1 VHELARLLG
10 PLGLGE
16 TTVLDGAAREDAW
29 RALAG
34 LGRPGHDRVAAVM
47 KWAALPTQLAELM
60 AAGAAAAQR
69 NGLVGALTAHAGV
82 GIVTAVL
89 AGGTSP
95 NAVVATLT
103 EWRALA
109 HEVGGHATVEWAPL
123 AVKERVAVWDAA
135 GPTLRLMKGIK
146 ERLDPHGILNPGR
159 FVGGI

>member
-1 VHELARLLG
+1 
-10 PLGLGE
+10 
-16 TTVLDGAAREDAW
+16 
-29 RALAG
+29 
-34 LGRPGHDRVAAVM
+34 M

-95 NAVVATLT
+95 GAVAATLT

-109 HEVGGHATVEWAPL
+109 HGVGGHATVEWAPL
-123 AVKERVAVWDAA
+123 AVKERIAVWDAP

-146 ERLDPHGILNPGR
+146 ERLDPRGILNPGR